1 MNDSTAPRYAY
12 LGPEATFTESAL
24 LQLPEAADAERVP
37 MPGVIE
43 ALEAVRAGKVT
54 AAVAPIENS
63 VEGGVSATL
72 DALIGDMP
80 LQIMHEFVI
89 PIKFVLAARPGVKL
103 SDIRTYATH
112 PHAEAQT
119 RRTVGRLL
127 PGVTYLQAAST
138 AAAAAG
144 LGADLVGAPYEAAVC
159 NELAA
164 QRYGLR
170 ILADNVGDIT
180 DAETRFV
187 LVSKPGPVPA
197 PTGADR
203 TSIVAGLRTEAPG
216 ALLELLEQF
225 AARGVNLTRI
235 ESRPT
240 GDGLGLYQFSLDVDG
255 HIFEARVAEA
265 LSGVHRTARSVRFL
279 GSYPRADGRRP
290 LITDQTTDDA
300 FARADSWLGAV
311 GRGEDPA

>member
-1 MNDSTAPRYAY
+1 MNDGTRSRYAY
-12 LGPEATFTESAL
+12 LGPSATFTESAL

-43 ALEAVRAGKVT
+43 ALEAVRTGEVS

-72 DALIGDMP
+72 DALISDMP
-80 LQIMHEFVI
+80 LQIMREFVV

-119 RRTVGRLL
+119 RRTIGKLL

-164 QRYGLR
+164 WRYGLHVV
-170 ILADNVGDIT
+170 ADNVGDIA

-187 LVSKPGPVPA
+187 LVSKPSPVPP

-255 HIFEARVAEA
+255 HISEARVAEA

-290 LITDQTTDDA
+290 LITEQTTDDA
-300 FARADSWLGAV
+300 FGRADAWLDAV
-311 GRGEDPA
+311 SHGCEPS

>member
-1 MNDSTAPRYAY
+1 MSEPTRARYAY
-12 LGPEATFTESAL
+12 LGPSATFTESAL

-37 MPGVIE
+37 LAGVSE
-43 ALEAVRAGKVT
+43 ALEAVRSGDVT
-54 AAVAPIENS
+54 GAVAPIENS

-72 DALIGDMP
+72 DALISDMP
-80 LQIMHEFVI
+80 LQIMREFVV
-89 PIKFVLAARPGVKL
+89 PISFVLAARPGVSL
-103 SDIRTYATH
+103 RDVRTYATH

-119 RRTVGRLL
+119 RRSIAELL

-159 NELAA
+159 NRLAA
-164 QRYGLR
+164 DRYGLHV
-170 ILADNVGDIT
+170 LAENVGDIA
-180 DAETRFV
+180 DAETRFI
-187 LVSKPGPVPA
+187 LVSKPGPVPPA
-197 PTGADR
+197 TGADR
-203 TSIVAGLRTEAPG
+203 TSIVAGLRSEEPG

-255 HIFEARVAEA
+255 HISEARVAEA
-265 LSGVHRTARSVRFL
+265 LSSVHRTARSVRFL
-279 GSYPRADGRRP
+279 GSYPRADGHRP
-290 LITDQTTDDA
+290 LITERTTDDA
-300 FARADSWLGAV
+300 FARADAWLDSV
-311 GRGEDPA
+311 TRGTAHP